1 MTSKPTTMQELALS
15 FSLDLVRQRDLAITQ
30 LIGRLAREGHR
41 GWVEVVRD
49 DPYWDDEDRCVR
61 WPLRYRKHE
70 DDFEVGDAPSIDAV
84 VPSDYYSLRNVG
96 SA

>member
-15 FSLDLVRQRDLAITQ
+15 FSRDLVRQRDLAITQ

-49 DPYWDDEDRCVR
+49 DPKWDDEDRCVR
-61 WPLRYRKHE
+61 WPLRYRKHDE
-70 DDFEVGDAPSIDAV
+70 GFEVGEVPTIDPNL
-84 VPSDYYSLRNVG
+84 PSDYWSLSNVG
-96 SA
+96 TA